1 MRSRT
6 AGVDIRRVV
15 AAICLIL
22 AGLLYSAWVAE
33 FFLDTGLD
41 PARSF
46 LSELD
51 ARDQPYR
58 ELFSTADV
66 VTGSLMIVAAVLG
79 FLATPRRRLLV
90 TGAVASGIFGVS
102 TIADA
107 KLPLECVAADDPSC
121 PIEPS
126 GLFPQLHHLHALTS
140 TIAVFA
146 IFTVMIA
153 FTLAAFRYE
162 AYPVLRSLGVAVL
175 AVTTLATAWLLVA
188 DNLPGEYGLGIAQRI
203 QVGGMSAYLVVLGCA
218 FTLGACP
225 SAQQPPAQQPS
236 PRPNST
242 VPR

>member
-1 MRSRT
+1 M
-6 AGVDIRRVV
+6 DIRRVV

-41 PARSF
+41 PTTSF

-58 ELFSTADV
+58 EFFSTADV
-66 VTGSLMIVAAVLG
+66 VTGSLMILAAILG
-79 FLATPRRRLLV
+79 FLATPRRRLVV
-90 TGAVASGIFGVS
+90 TGWVASGIFGIA

-107 KLPLECVAADDPSC
+107 KLPLECVAANDPSC
-121 PIEPS
+121 PIDPS

-140 TIAVFA
+140 TVAVFA

-153 FTLAAFRYE
+153 FTVAAFRYRL
-162 AYPVLRSLGVAVL
+162 YPLLRTLGLAVL
-175 AVTTLATAWLLVA
+175 IVTTLATAWLLIA

-218 FTLGACP
+218 LRLGTCL
-225 SAQQPPAQQPS
+225 S

>member
-1 MRSRT
+1 M
-6 AGVDIRRVV
+6 DIRRVV
-15 AAICLIL
+15 VAICLIL

-41 PARSF
+41 PTTSF

-58 ELFSTADV
+58 EFFSTADV
-66 VTGSLMIVAAVLG
+66 VTGSLMVFAAILG
-79 FLATPRRRLLV
+79 FLATPRRRLVV
-90 TGAVASGIFGVS
+90 TGWVASGIFGIA

-146 IFTVMIA
+146 IFTVMVA
-153 FTLAAFRYE
+153 FTLAAF
-162 AYPVLRSLGVAVL
+162 PLRGLSPSSDARCRGAGCHDPGNGVAVDRRQS
-175 AVTTLATAWLLVA
+175 ARSVRSRHRAT
-188 DNLPGEYGLGIAQRI
+188 DSSGRD
-203 QVGGMSAYLVVLGCA
+203 VGVSGGAGMCA
-218 FTLGACP
+218 
-225 SAQQPPAQQPS
+225 
-236 PRPNST
+236 
-242 VPR
+242 

>member
-1 MRSRT
+1 MRSKT
-6 AGVDIRRVV
+6 EGVDIRRVLAV
-15 AAICLIL
+15 VFLIL

-58 ELFSTADV
+58 EFFSTADV
-66 VTGSLMIVAAVLG
+66 VTGSLMILAAVLG
-79 FLATPRRRLLV
+79 FLVSPRRRLIV
-90 TGAVASGIFGVS
+90 TGWVASGIFGIA

-153 FTLAAFRYE
+153 FTLAAFRYR
-162 AYPVLRSLGVAVL
+162 AYPLLRTLGVAVL
-175 AVTTLATAWLLVA
+175 AITALATAWLLIA
-188 DNLPGEYGLGIAQRI
+188 DNLPGDHGLGIAQRV

-218 FTLGACP
+218 LRLGACP
-225 SAQQPPAQQPS
+225 S
-236 PRPNST
+236 PRQH
-242 VPR
+242 

>member
-1 MRSRT
+1 MRAKT
-6 AGVDIRRVV
+6 DGVDVRRVLTAV
-15 AAICLIL
+15 SVIL

-41 PARSF
+41 PTRSF

-79 FLATPRRRLLV
+79 FLSTPRRRLLV
-90 TGAVASGIFGVS
+90 TGWVASGIFGAS

-107 KLPLECVAADDPSC
+107 KLPIDCVAADDPSC

-153 FTLAAFRYE
+153 FTLAAFRYRI
-162 AYPVLRSLGVAVL
+162 YPLLHTLGIAVL
-175 AVTTLATAWLLVA
+175 VVTTLATAWLMIA
-188 DNLPGEYGLGIAQRI
+188 DNLPGEYSLGIAQRV

-218 FTLGACP
+218 LRLGAW
-225 SAQQPPAQQPS
+225 PS
-236 PRPNST
+236 PRPNSPD
-242 VPR
+242 PR

>member
-1 MRSRT
+1 M
-6 AGVDIRRVV
+6 DIRRVV

-41 PARSF
+41 PTTSF

-58 ELFSTADV
+58 EFFSTADV
-66 VTGSLMIVAAVLG
+66 VTGSLMILAAILG
-79 FLATPRRRLLV
+79 FLATPRRRLFV
-90 TGAVASGIFGVS
+90 TGWVASGIFGIA

-107 KLPLECVAADDPSC
+107 KLPLECVAANDPSC
-121 PIEPS
+121 PIDPS

-140 TIAVFA
+140 TVAVFA

-153 FTLAAFRYE
+153 FTVAAFRYRL
-162 AYPVLRSLGVAVL
+162 YPLLRTLGLAVL
-175 AVTTLATAWLLVA
+175 IVTTLATAWLLIA

-218 FTLGACP
+218 LRLGTCL
-225 SAQQPPAQQPS
+225 S

>member
-1 MRSRT
+1 MRSKIE
-6 AGVDIRRVV
+6 GVDVRRLLV
-15 AAICLIL
+15 AVFLTL

-33 FFLDTGLD
+33 FFLHTGLD
-41 PARSF
+41 PTRSF

-79 FLATPRRRLLV
+79 FFATPRRRLVV
-90 TGAVASGIFGVS
+90 TGWVASGIFGIS

-153 FTLAAFRYE
+153 FTLAAFRYRL
-162 AYPVLRSLGVAVL
+162 YPLLRTLGLVVVV
-175 AVTTLATAWLLVA
+175 VTTLATAWLLIA

-218 FTLGACP
+218 FTLGACL
-225 SAQQPPAQQPS
+225 S

>member
-1 MRSRT
+1 M
-6 AGVDIRRVV
+6 DIPRVV
-15 AAICLIL
+15 AALCLVV

-58 ELFSTADV
+58 EIFSTADV
-66 VTGSLMIVAAVLG
+66 VTGSLMVVAAGLG
-79 FLATPRRRLLV
+79 FLATPRRRLVV
-90 TGAVASGIFGVS
+90 TGWVASGIFGIA

-126 GLFPQLHHLHALTS
+126 EMFPQLHHLHALTS
-140 TIAVFA
+140 TVAVFA
-146 IFTVMIA
+146 IFTVMLA
-153 FTLAAFRYE
+153 FTVAAFRYRI
-162 AYPVLRSLGVAVL
+162 YPLLRTLGSAVL
-175 AVTTLATAWLLVA
+175 IVTTLATAWLLIA
-188 DNLPGEYGLGIAQRI
+188 DNLPGDYGLGIAQRI
-203 QVGGMSAYLVVLGCA
+203 QVGGMSLYLVVLGCA
-218 FTLGACP
+218 LRLGRCL
-225 SAQQPPAQQPS
+225 S

-242 VPR
+242 GPR

>member
-1 MRSRT
+1 MRAKT
-6 AGVDIRRVV
+6 EGVDIRRVIAV
-15 AAICLIL
+15 VFLIL

-58 ELFSTADV
+58 EFFSTADV
-66 VTGSLMIVAAVLG
+66 VTGSLMILAAVLG
-79 FLATPRRRLLV
+79 FLVSPRRRLVV
-90 TGAVASGIFGVS
+90 TGWVASGIFGIA

-153 FTLAAFRYE
+153 FTLAAFRYR
-162 AYPVLRSLGVAVL
+162 AYPLLRTLGVAVL
-175 AVTTLATAWLLVA
+175 AITALATAWLMVA
-188 DNLPGEYGLGIAQRI
+188 DNLPGDHGLGIAQRV

-218 FTLGACP
+218 LKLGACL
-225 SAQQPPAQQPS
+225 S
-236 PRPNST
+236 PRQH
-242 VPR
+242 

>member
-1 MRSRT
+1 M
-6 AGVDIRRVV
+6 DIRRVV

-41 PARSF
+41 PTTSF

-51 ARDQPYR
+51 ARDQPYH
-58 ELFSTADV
+58 EFFSTADV
-66 VTGSLMIVAAVLG
+66 VTGSLMILAAILG
-79 FLATPRRRLLV
+79 FLATPRRRLVV
-90 TGAVASGIFGVS
+90 TGWVASGIFGIA

-107 KLPLECVAADDPSC
+107 KLPLECVAANDPSC
-121 PIEPS
+121 PIDPS

-140 TIAVFA
+140 TVAVFA

-153 FTLAAFRYE
+153 FTVAAFRYRL
-162 AYPVLRSLGVAVL
+162 YPLLRTLGLAVL
-175 AVTTLATAWLLVA
+175 IVTTLATAWLLIA

-218 FTLGACP
+218 LRLGTCL
-225 SAQQPPAQQPS
+225 S

>member
-1 MRSRT
+1 MRAKT
-6 AGVDIRRVV
+6 DGVDVRRVLTAV
-15 AAICLIL
+15 SVIL

-41 PARSF
+41 PTRSF

-79 FLATPRRRLLV
+79 FLSTPRRRLLV
-90 TGAVASGIFGVS
+90 TGWVASGIFGAS

-107 KLPLECVAADDPSC
+107 KLPIDCVAADDPSC

-153 FTLAAFRYE
+153 FTLAAFRYRI
-162 AYPVLRSLGVAVL
+162 YPLLHTLGIAVL
-175 AVTTLATAWLLVA
+175 VVTTLATAWLMIA
-188 DNLPGEYGLGIAQRI
+188 DNLPGEYSLGIAQRV

-218 FTLGACP
+218 LRLGAW
-225 SAQQPPAQQPS
+225 PS
-236 PRPNST
+236 PRPN
-242 VPR
+242 